1 MWSATK
7 SAASTGT
14 RGTDAMRMS
23 FLASEVRGGLRRN
36 FTMTVA
42 LIVSVAVSLTL
53 FGTALLM
60 RAQVDRMKGY
70 WYDKV
75 QVSVFLC
82 GPNSLAFTCD
92 GAVTDTQ
99 RQAVR
104 QRLQALKPIVQE
116 VYYESTEEAYAH
128 FKEQFKGSVI
138 VSSVGPDALP
148 ESFRVKLDNP
158 DDVDKVVTKLQKM
171 RGVESVQD
179 QRKLLD
185 RLFQILRGM
194 QTFALGIAL
203 AMLFVTVLLVM
214 NTVRVA
220 AFARRRETSIMRS
233 VGASNAT
240 IRLPFIAEALS
251 AAMIGASVA
260 AITMVSLKHFLIDAR
275 LAPKWTVIAWVNWP
289 DVLRILPWLFV
300 VGLVSATLASSLS
313 LRRYL
318 KS

>member
-1 MWSATK
+1 
-7 SAASTGT
+7 
-14 RGTDAMRMS
+14 MRIS

-36 FTMTVA
+36 FTMTMA

-53 FGTALLM
+53 FGTALLV

-75 QVSVFLC
+75 QVSIFLC
-82 GPNSLAFTCD
+82 GPNSLAVTCN
-92 GAVTDTQ
+92 GAVTDAQ

-104 QRLQALKPIVQE
+104 IRLQSLKPAVAEI
-116 VYYESTEEAYAH
+116 YYESTEEAYAH
-128 FKEQFKGSVI
+128 FKEQFKGNVI

-158 DDVDKVVTKLQKM
+158 NDVDKVASRVQSM
-171 RGVESVQD
+171 SGVESVQD

-185 RLFQILRGM
+185 RLFQVLRGL
-194 QTFALGIAL
+194 QTFALGIAV
-203 AMLFVTVLLVM
+203 AMLLVTVLLVM

-240 IRLPFIAEALS
+240 IRLPFIAEALT
-251 AAMIGASVA
+251 AAGAG
-260 AITMVSLKHFLIDAR
+260 AILATATLVSMKHFLIDGR
-275 LAPKWTVIAWVNWP
+275 LAPKWTVIAWINWP
-289 DVLRILPWLFV
+289 DVLLVLPWLFV
-300 VGLVSATLASSLS
+300 VGLVSAGLAASLS

-318 KS
+318 RS